1 MPRTAEVS
9 VSAHLK
15 KMSPD
20 VRPIV
25 EAARGMVKAIA
36 PKANE
41 IPYRSRPPREASA
54 MWKIARYA
62 IEGANVVGVGT
73 FPKHSTLFFYRGREL
88 DDGTGVA
95 PGERKG
101 HAFHHVANTGRRRS
115 AGGEEAGAKGVQA
128 WRCPDDGSLSFH
140 FG

>member
-9 VSAHLK
+9 VTGHLR

-20 VRPIV
+20 VRPVV
-25 EAARGMVKAIA
+25 EAARQMVMAIA
-36 PKANE
+36 PNANE
-41 IPYRSRPPREASA
+41 IPYQSRPPRAASA

-88 DDGTGVA
+88 DDGTGLLQGSGKDTRFITLRTPADADLPAV
-95 PGERKG
+95 RKLVRQ
-101 HAFHHVANTGRRRS
+101 AFKLG
-115 AGGEEAGAKGVQA
+115 AGPTTA
-128 WRCPDDGSLSFH
+128 H
-140 FG
+140 

>member
-9 VSAHLK
+9 VTGHLR

-20 VRPIV
+20 VRPVV
-25 EAARGMVKAIA
+25 EAARRMVMAIA
-36 PKANE
+36 PNANE
-41 IPYRSRPPREASA
+41 IPYQSRPPRAASA

-88 DDGTGVA
+88 DDGTGLLQGSGKDTRFITLRTPADADLPAV
-95 PGERKG
+95 RKLVRQ
-101 HAFHHVANTGRRRS
+101 AFKL
-115 AGGEEAGAKGVQA
+115 GGGPTTA
-128 WRCPDDGSLSFH
+128 H
-140 FG
+140 

>member
-9 VSAHLK
+9 VTGHLR

-20 VRPIV
+20 VRPVV
-25 EAARGMVKAIA
+25 EAARQMVMAIA
-36 PKANE
+36 PNANE
-41 IPYRSRPPREASA
+41 IPYQSRPPRAASA

-88 DDGTGVA
+88 DDGTGLLQGSGKDTRFITLRTPADADLPAV
-95 PGERKG
+95 RKLVRK
-101 HAFHHVANTGRRRS
+101 AFKLG
-115 AGGEEAGAKGVQA
+115 AGPTTA
-128 WRCPDDGSLSFH
+128 H
-140 FG
+140 